1 MVVPYLRSSWLI
13 GCGYGGKVNDPEQYL
28 ILINSILIDKNDL
41 NVCRF
46 CEYSSRASFVIALC
60 YLALYRSPPPYFSH
74 P

>member
-1 MVVPYLRSSWLI
+1 
-13 GCGYGGKVNDPEQYL
+13 VNDPEQYL